1 MSGKK
6 NRFKILLVF
15 LVMLFAGKITTAQQD
30 PMYVQ
35 YIDNLLMVNP
45 GFAGSKPYGKLLLV
59 SRNQWV
65 SVPGAPVTNS
75 FSYTTPSGN
84 SNVGIGFSIMNDKIG
99 PIQQTGI
106 YFDYSYFVKVS
117 DTYRLGM
124 GLKGGVSFYRAS
136 LSELDP
142 INPDPIFSKDIYKNF
157 LPNLGV
163 GFYLFSEKT
172 YFGMSVP
179 KFIENMITREDYETG
194 YVQKQKIHFYY
205 VMGRQFKLAEDF
217 DLKASSMLKMVKG
230 APISADISA
239 IAGFRERFWVGGM
252 FRFDS
257 AFGIISQFQ
266 INEKMVIG
274 YSYELPIN
282 RVNNF
287 SNGTHEIMFGYNL
300 SLFK

>member
-15 LVMLFAGKITTAQQD
+15 LAMLFAGKIATAQQD

-65 SVPGAPVTNS
+65 SVPGAPKTNS

-84 SNVGIGFSIMNDKIG
+84 NNIGIGFSIMNDKIG
-99 PIQQTGI
+99 PLQQTGI
-106 YFDYSYFVKVS
+106 YFDYSYFLKVS

-142 INPDPIFSKDIYKNF
+142 IDPDPIFAKDIYKNF

-163 GFYLFSEKT
+163 GFYLFSDKT

-194 YVQKQKIHFYY
+194 YIQKQKIHFYY

-217 DLKASSMLKMVKG
+217 DLKASSMLKIVKS
-230 APISADISA
+230 APISVDITA
-239 IAGFRERFWVGGM
+239 IAGFRERFWIGGM

-274 YSYELPIN
+274 YSYELPVN

>member
-15 LVMLFAGKITTAQQD
+15 LVMLFAGKIATAQQD

-45 GFAGSKPYGKLLLV
+45 GFAGSNPYGKLLLV

-75 FSYTTPSGN
+75 FSYNTPSGN

-99 PIQQTGI
+99 PLQQTGI
-106 YFDYSYFVKVS
+106 YFDYSYFLKVS

-142 INPDPIFSKDIYKNF
+142 IDPDPIFAKDIYKNF

-179 KFIENMITREDYETG
+179 KFIENMITRDDYETG
-194 YVQKQKIHFYY
+194 YIQKQKIHFYY

-217 DLKASSMLKMVKG
+217 DLKASSMLKIVKG
-230 APISADISA
+230 APISADITA

-274 YSYELPIN
+274 YSYELPIK

-300 SLFK
+300 NLFK

>member
-1 MSGKK
+1 MSGNK
-6 NRFKILLVF
+6 NRFKIRLVF
-15 LVMLFAGKITTAQQD
+15 LAVLFIGKIATAQQD

-59 SRNQWV
+59 SRNQWA
-65 SVPGAPVTNS
+65 SVPGAPKTNS

-84 SNVGIGFSIMNDKIG
+84 NNVGIGFSIMNDKIG
-99 PIQQTGI
+99 PLQQTGI
-106 YFDYSYFVKVS
+106 YFDYSYFLKVS

-136 LSELDP
+136 LSELNP
-142 INPDPIFSKDIYKNF
+142 IDPDPIFAKDIYKNF

-194 YVQKQKIHFYY
+194 YIQKQKIHFYY

-217 DLKASSMLKMVKG
+217 DLKASSMLKIVKS
-230 APISADISA
+230 APISADITA

-274 YSYELPIN
+274 YSYELPIK

>member
-1 MSGKK
+1 M
-6 NRFKILLVF
+6 VF
-15 LVMLFAGKITTAQQD
+15 LVWFYTGKIATAQQD

-35 YIDNLLMVNP
+35 YIDNLLIVNP
-45 GFAGSKPYGKLLLV
+45 GFAGSKPDGKLLLV

-65 SVPGAPVTNS
+65 SLPGAPVTHS
-75 FSYTTPSGN
+75 FSYNTPMKNKNIGL
-84 SNVGIGFSIMNDKIG
+84 GFSVMNDKIG
-99 PIQQTGI
+99 PQQQTGI
-106 YFDYSYFVKVS
+106 YFDYSYILKVS
-117 DTYRLGM
+117 DTYRMGM
-124 GLKGGVSFYRAS
+124 GLKGGVSFYRAW

-142 INPDPIFSKDIYKNF
+142 IDPDPIFSKDIYKNF

-163 GFYLFSEKT
+163 GLYLFSDKT

-179 KFIENMITREDYETG
+179 KFIENTITREDYETG

-205 VMGRQFKLAEDF
+205 VMGRHFKLAEDF
-217 DLKASSMLKMVKG
+217 DLKASSMIKIVKS
-230 APISADISA
+230 APISADITA
-239 IAGFRERFWVGGM
+239 MAGFRERFWVGGM

-266 INEKMVIG
+266 ITERMVIG
-274 YSYELPIN
+274 YSYELPIE

-300 SLFK
+300 NLFK